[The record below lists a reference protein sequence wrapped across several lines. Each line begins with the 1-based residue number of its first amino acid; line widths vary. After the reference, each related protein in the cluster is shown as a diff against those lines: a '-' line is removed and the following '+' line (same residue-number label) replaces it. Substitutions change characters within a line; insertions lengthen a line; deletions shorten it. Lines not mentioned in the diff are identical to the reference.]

1 MKEAKKVTVI
11 MSDYPLP
18 SATQTILA
26 GQTVSGTSY
35 GTPDHVVVEGN
46 LTSASLTQT
55 GGGVGSIVV
64 QSGGTLSGITVTS
77 GGNIIALSGG
87 SATNISLDGTRS
99 ADLIVENGGSV
110 DTVTASNSAGIDLR
124 GGTLSN
130 VTLTTSANMTVESGG
145 LVSGVN
151 VGDTAQVAV
160 DPNSQISSI
169 TVSGG
174 GTVENQGGTITSA
187 TIQSGGNISVESGY
201 SYNPVTS
208 SGGYSNGTIDQA
220 TISSGGT
227 LTVGNGGSATNVGL
241 QSGGLIDFSTLTYD
255 SSAKYSYDA
264 DTYTLTVTGSGGTA
278 SVTLDPNT
286 SDVAPG
292 QQFDLVR
299 DDDGSLAIETCFL
312 AGSMIQTPSGEVPV
326 EDIRLGDEIT
336 TYVNGKEESRSIIW
350 AGKAH
355 ATVRPELTD
364 DEAGYPV
371 RILKDAIAN
380 GVPYKDMLITA
391 EHCLFFKGRFVPV
404 RMLVNGVSIFYDKS
418 ITSYDYYHVET
429 EQHSVIRADG
439 MLTESYLDT
448 GNRRSFHQ
456 EGSVVTLGG
465 KARTWK
471 DDAGAPLCVDRAF
484 VEPLFRA
491 LEWREDS
498 IVGCRIPSETF
509 QTTNDPDL
517 HLVTNTGAIVRP
529 MRQTSQQYS
538 FMLPSDT
545 KCVRIVSRASR
556 PSDVIGP
563 FVDDRRYMGVAVADV
578 HLLCAAQK
586 YDLTSHLQAEKP
598 EGWHDTDWTDCAW
611 TNGDAVLPLG
621 DLTQDCMGVLSLNIR
636 SAGPY
641 TVQTTESVLTNIR
654 SA

>member
-1 MKEAKKVTVI
+1 
-11 MSDYPLP
+11 MSNYPLP
-18 SATQTILA
+18 SSTTQTISS
-26 GQTVSGTSY
+26 GQTVSGASY

-55 GGGVGSIVV
+55 EGRGAGIGSILV
-64 QSGGTLSGITVTS
+64 QSDGTLSHITVTD
-77 GGNIIALSGG
+77 GGNIFALSGG
-87 SATNISLDGTRS
+87 RASDISLDGDRS

-130 VTLTTSANMTVESGG
+130 VTLTASASMSVESGG
-145 LVSGVN
+145 AVSGVN

-187 TIQSGGNISVESGY
+187 TIQSGGNVSVERGY

-241 QSGGLIDFSTLTYD
+241 KTGGLIDFSTLTYD

-264 DTYTLTVTGSGGTA
+264 ATYTLTVTGGGGTA
-278 SVTLDPNT
+278 SVTLDPDT
-286 SDVAPG
+286 SDVVPG

-312 AGSMIQTPSGEVPV
+312 AGSMIQTPNGDVPV
-326 EDIRLGDEIT
+326 ENIRLGDEIT
-336 TYVNGKEESRSIIW
+336 TYVNGKEESRSVIW

-355 ATVRPELTD
+355 ATVRPELAD

-371 RILKDAIAN
+371 RILKDAIAD
-380 GVPYKDMLITA
+380 GVPYKDMLITS

-429 EQHSVIRADG
+429 EQHSVIQADG

-448 GNRRSFHQ
+448 GNRRSFRQ

-465 KARTWK
+465 KVRTWEN
-471 DDAGAPLCVDRAF
+471 DAGAPLCVDRAF

-491 LEWREDS
+491 LEWRENS
-498 IVGCRIPSETF
+498 IIGCQIAPNLIEM
-509 QTTNDPDL
+509 TNEPDL
-517 HLVTNTGAIVRP
+517 HLVTQTGAVIRP
-529 MRQTSQQYS
+529 MRKTAHKYS
-538 FMLPSDT
+538 FMLPPETHS
-545 KCVRIVSRASR
+545 VRIISRASR

-578 HLLCAAQK
+578 QLQCAKQQF
-586 YDLTSHLQAEKP
+586 DITSHLQDEKP
-598 EGWHDTDWTDCAW
+598 SGWHDTDWTDCAW
-611 TNGDAVLPLG
+611 TNGNAE
-621 DLTQDCMGVLSLNIR
+621 LSLGNHLTHGKMGILSMTIR
-636 SAGPY
+636 AAGPY
-641 TVQTTESVLTNIR
+641 LLETKQNADMKTQSV
-654 SA
+654 